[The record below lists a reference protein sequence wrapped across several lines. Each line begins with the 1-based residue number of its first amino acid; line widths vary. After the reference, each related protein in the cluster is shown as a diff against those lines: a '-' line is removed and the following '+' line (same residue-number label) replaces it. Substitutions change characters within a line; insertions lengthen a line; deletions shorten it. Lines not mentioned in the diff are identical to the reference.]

1 MYYLVTF
8 KDSEDK
14 FILVDSKDD
23 IEVSEFG
30 LDLISKLEFNDII
43 ISPYPI
49 LDFNDFVLRI
59 FNPKARTDTHIL
71 GENNIH
77 SFPQLENEVNLIKQK
92 KSKLSRSVR
101 DICLKQY
108 EKICAS

>member
-8 KDSEDK
+8 KDSQDK
-14 FILVDSKDD
+14 FILVDSNEDL
-23 IEVSEFG
+23 EVSEFG
-30 LDLISKLEFNDII
+30 LELVKKLEFNDII
-43 ISPYPI
+43 TSPYPI
-49 LDFNDFVLRI
+49 LYFNDFVLRI

-101 DICLKQY
+101 DICLRQY
-108 EKICAS
+108 DKICAL